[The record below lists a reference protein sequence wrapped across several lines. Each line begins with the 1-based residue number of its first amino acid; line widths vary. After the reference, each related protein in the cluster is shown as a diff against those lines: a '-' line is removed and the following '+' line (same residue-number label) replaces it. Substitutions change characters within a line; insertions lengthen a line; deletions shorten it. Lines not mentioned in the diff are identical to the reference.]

1 MEPATGTKQATSNKK
16 GSTMKTKLT
25 ICEQRA
31 GKYCAQLI
39 ANDGGTVAVDWKRS
53 AMYGMNPVIEHHGGK
68 CCNISGCGYD
78 KLSAALASV
87 LCFLFPQGS
96 EAFNAIAPLGGCG
109 ESTVRDALAKHG
121 WKLAKSASG
130 KTYDVYDLS
139 RIA

>member
-1 MEPATGTKQATSNKK
+1 
-16 GSTMKTKLT
+16 MKTKLT

-31 GKYCAQLI
+31 EKYCAQLI
-39 ANDGGTVAVDWKRS
+39 ANDGGTVAVDWKKS
-53 AMYGMNPVIEHHGGK
+53 AMYGMNPVIEYHGGK

-87 LCFLFPQGS
+87 LCFLFPVGS
-96 EAFNAIAPLGGCG
+96 DEYNAIARLGGSG
-109 ESTVRDALAKHG
+109 ESSVQTQLEKLG